1 MEIPQQSGNQIHP
14 RCKFRQCYM
23 NQQTRE
29 CVVER
34 VLESFRFFD
43 NLRFVN
49 VSGFENNV
57 AHIVFL
63 NKV

>member
-1 MEIPQQSGNQIHP
+1 
-14 RCKFRQCYM
+14 M

-29 CVVER
+29 CLVEC

-43 NLRFVN
+43 NWRFVN
-49 VSGFENNV
+49 VSGFEISV